1 MIISAAQA
9 KGKITLKCRKTL
21 NSHVNNVWE
30 IALIGK
36 SGIVL
41 ADCLTHSFV

>member
-21 NSHVNNVWE
+21 NSHVNDVWE

-36 SGIVL
+36 CGIVL
-41 ADCLTHSFV
+41 ADCLTHSLM